1 MGNRMME
8 RETVKQVFD
17 DAAYDFKFGEKPNQT
32 KKFVVYD
39 KRSCYCLKKGTVLRD
54 SMVKFIC
61 WPMFDNFIVLMIL
74 VNSVFMGVYDYNDRD
89 NKLKNNQVIEMANY
103 IFSKIFTVEAIIK
116 IMAMGFCM
124 HKNSYMRDPWN
135 WLDFTVVLTAV
146 VEDLKFNFVNVNS
159 LKILR
164 VLRPLRSINAFPSM
178 KRLIS
183 SLLASLPQLGT
194 AVVFMFFIFLL
205 FMIFGV

>member
-1 MGNRMME
+1 
-8 RETVKQVFD
+8 
-17 DAAYDFKFGEKPNQT
+17 
-32 KKFVVYD
+32 
-39 KRSCYCLKKGTVLRD
+39 
-54 SMVKFIC
+54 
-61 WPMFDNFIVLMIL
+61 
-74 VNSVFMGVYDYNDRD
+74 
-89 NKLKNNQVIEMANY
+89 MANY
-103 IFSKIFTVEAIIK
+103 IFSKIFTVEAIVK
-116 IMAMGFCM
+116 IMAMGFYQ
-124 HKNSYMRDPWN
+124 HKNSYLRDPWN

-146 VEDLKFNFVNVNS
+146 IEDLKFDFVNVNS

-205 FMIFGV
+205 FMIFGVQSFSGLLYQRCRT